1 MTVHWMRYL
10 VGDAGHV
17 QRTYL
22 AVLTASEYQLDNM
35 RAMCEIYLKKYGS
48 LTTEGTRKRGLL
60 NSEWRSAEPHFSFAR
75 EMDLLD
81 GRHIER
87 WGVSFGAG
95 RAFLTSW
102 RQDERPVELL
112 LYQYLTY
119 DRTFTIPFLTAL
131 LEADYDFGRGTFVGL
146 DRYAAGVWEE
156 IWSVHAR
163 ELQDR
168 EPKIPS
174 AKEVKPRTL
183 LHHAAARVR
192 FLNRIE
198 GLGLNIEKLRK
209 VVALF
214 QGTEETAEMPDDS
227 FFRIKAALHSVSP
240 SPFGGDD
247 LLSATG
253 SALSVLQRGG
263 FASARG
269 LFLLINQ
276 RAGRGKALEWRRFA
290 EYVRSGGLF
299 SVSSSFRRDDFLVG
313 LQRQVK
319 AVG

>member
-1 MTVHWMRYL
+1 MRYL

-35 RAMCEIYLKKYGS
+35 RAMCEVYLKKYGE
-48 LTTEGTRKRGLL
+48 LTREGARKRGLL

-95 RAFLTSW
+95 RAFLASW
-102 RQDERPVELL
+102 QQNERPTELL

-119 DRTFTIPFLTAL
+119 DRTFSIPFLTAL
-131 LEADYDFGRGTFVGL
+131 LEANYDFGKGTFVGL

-156 IWSVHAR
+156 VWAEHAR

-168 EPKIPS
+168 EPKLPS

-192 FLNRIE
+192 FLNKVE
-198 GLGLNIEKLRK
+198 GLGLNIEKLRRT
-209 VVALF
+209 VNLF
-214 QGTEETAEMPDDS
+214 LDTEDTPEMPNDS
-227 FFRIKAALHSVSP
+227 FFRIKAALYSTSP
-240 SPFGGDD
+240 APLRDD
-247 LLSATG
+247 ELLTAME
-253 SALSVLQRGG
+253 SALMSLQRGG

-276 RAGRGKALEWRRFA
+276 RAGPTKAVEWNKFS
-290 EYVRSGGLF
+290 EYVRSGNAF

-313 LQRQVK
+313 ARKPVRV
-319 AVG
+319 VG